1 LGEPL
6 SQSGARIVVRSLD
19 ALIGMA
25 ARFLKRSS
33 VMKETRRNPHKR
45 RRSIPAMEAVMSQR
59 ELAMLGGGKVAYI
72 KAMSSDEAKRMY
84 PSIDDLPSGI
94 QLFALQAAD
103 GTPIALTDS
112 IQAAM
117 GHAIGDELEVKSL
130 H

>member
-1 LGEPL
+1 
-6 SQSGARIVVRSLD
+6 
-19 ALIGMA
+19 
-25 ARFLKRSS
+25 
-33 VMKETRRNPHKR
+33 MKETRRSTQR
-45 RRSIPAMEAVMSQR
+45 GRSNAPLPVEAVMSER
-59 ELAMLGGGKVAYI
+59 ELAALGGGKLAYI
-72 KAMSSDEAKRMY
+72 KLISSDEAKRIY

-112 IQAAM
+112 LQAAM

>member
-1 LGEPL
+1 
-6 SQSGARIVVRSLD
+6 
-19 ALIGMA
+19 
-25 ARFLKRSS
+25 
-33 VMKETRRNPHKR
+33 MKETRRNPHKR

>member
-1 LGEPL
+1 
-6 SQSGARIVVRSLD
+6 
-19 ALIGMA
+19 
-25 ARFLKRSS
+25 
-33 VMKETRRNPHKR
+33 MKEPRRSPQKR
-45 RRSIPAMEAVMSQR
+45 RGIPAVEAVMSQR
-59 ELAMLGGGKVAYI
+59 ELAMLGGGKLAYI
-72 KAMSSDEAKRMY
+72 KTMSSDEAKRMY

-112 IQAAM
+112 LQAAM